1 MSRTFR
7 LKTPFSERDLEKL
20 NIGDKILLS
29 GLIFTARDAAH
40 KLLKKQIDE
49 GKKTPLNLK
58 GSVIFYAGPTPSKPG
73 NPIGS
78 IGPTTSYR
86 MDSYA
91 PFFYSLGVKATI
103 GKGSRSKE
111 VVLAQKKYKAVYLAA
126 VGGVAAL
133 LAKHVKKA
141 KVIAYPE
148 LGTEAIR
155 KLWVEDFPCIV
166 ANDIYGNDLYERV
179 KDF

>member
-49 GKKTPLNLK
+49 GKKTPFNLK

-86 MDSYA
+86 
-91 PFFYSLGVKATI
+91 
-103 GKGSRSKE
+103 
-111 VVLAQKKYKAVYLAA
+111 
-126 VGGVAAL
+126 
-133 LAKHVKKA
+133 
-141 KVIAYPE
+141 
-148 LGTEAIR
+148 
-155 KLWVEDFPCIV
+155 
-166 ANDIYGNDLYERV
+166 
-179 KDF
+179 